1 MVTELTPNLL
11 QLLKSDNVDD
21 NNLALVLMG
30 YNETRT
36 DLDKLEDLLDAY
48 GLEIFYLTGQNGSN
62 HFPLEKMVI
71 VNKETVKIKA
81 TNHGEENTEST

>member
-1 MVTELTPNLL
+1 MITELTPNLIT
-11 QLLKSDNVDD
+11 LLKSDRVDD

-62 HFPLEKMVI
+62 HFPLEKMII
-71 VNKETVKIKA
+71 VNRETVKITTIDHEK
-81 TNHGEENTEST
+81 GNTEST

>member
-11 QLLKSDNVDD
+11 RLLRSDNVDD
-21 NNLALVLMG
+21 NNLALVLMS

-36 DLDKLEDLLDAY
+36 DLDKLEELLDAH

-71 VNKETVKIKA
+71 IDREAIKIKA
-81 TNHGEENTEST
+81 MNDEKGNTEST

>member
-36 DLDKLEDLLDAY
+36 DLDKLEELLDAY

-62 HFPLEKMVI
+62 YFPLEKMVI
-71 VNKETVKIKA
+71 VNKETVKAI
-81 TNHGEENTEST
+81 NHEKGNTEFT

>member
-1 MVTELTPNLL
+1 MITELTPNLIT
-11 QLLKSDNVDD
+11 LLKSDRVDD

-36 DLDKLEDLLDAY
+36 DLDKLEELLDAH

-62 HFPLEKMVI
+62 HFPLEKMIVI
-71 VNKETVKIKA
+71 NRETVKI
-81 TNHGEENTEST
+81 TTIDHGKENTEST